1 MLAVEFLTWRAS
13 LYNSLS
19 SPVFK
24 LVLARRR
31 TGSMMLQFQINAAAK
46 LLRLRQPVPGTIA
59 VSPDE
64 LTATF
69 TTDCSAQ
76 SFHQLLYGS
85 YGWDSGPGRPASA
98 VRLYRLHHGHTMN
111 YCNRMW
117 KFSFQSATNVLSLFL
132 IVFAVGTQFLGQDKP
147 LTQWSSPAAQ
157 VRGQDNVVIQW
168 NNAAVQTIR
177 YRRPWPTIGARAL
190 AIAHTCMYDA
200 WAAY

>member
-98 VRLYRLHHGHTMN
+98 VRLYRLLYGSGSQHN
-111 YCNRMW
+111 
-117 KFSFQSATNVLSLFL
+117 SADS
-132 IVFAVGTQFLGQDKP
+132 GTGESGERRFGSGGESASGSGGKR
-147 LTQWSSPAAQ
+147 SGE
-157 VRGQDNVVIQW
+157 RGQRRQQCNHCS
-168 NNAAVQTIR
+168 NRRNAGSRSHQSEQRSQHFDLCAFE
-177 YRRPWPTIGARAL
+177 PAE
-190 AIAHTCMYDA
+190 C
-200 WAAY
+200 